1 MRNRRSGAPRFDAT
15 SIPRRKI
22 GAARDAYNTMVS
34 GRPTA
39 SGIRDAGGA
48 IDPFDR
54 QGDGTYA
61 VNPWTHARNM
71 DPYRGDVAI
80 KDYNGETSYV
90 PFWQADR
97 TFSANL
103 GLTGFNDITE
113 QLRSL
118 SEEFSANLD
127 RQTEYGYQNLAEQT
141 DSKFIP
147 MDRAGERR
155 RWG

>member
-1 MRNRRSGAPRFDAT
+1 MAFNASR
-15 SIPRRKI
+15 IPKDQI
-22 GAARDAYNTMVS
+22 GDARDAYNAMVP

-39 SGIRDAGGA
+39 GIRDAGGA
-48 IDPFDR
+48 TDAFDL

-80 KDYNGETSYV
+80 KDYNGKTSYV

-103 GLTGFNDITE
+103 GLTGFNDITK
-113 QLRSL
+113 QLREL
-118 SEEFSANLD
+118 SDTFSANLD

-147 MDRAGERR
+147 MDRGKRFRQDKAGNRR
-155 RWG
+155 RWA